1 MLPPNHVEIFAFKSG
16 EKVAFI
22 HHGGG
27 SGEINIS
34 SSRLM
39 GITTSGLISELYTK
53 AFGKKPKRNL
63 NVKSTPPKKYTYKPK
78 KK

>member
-1 MLPPNHVEIFAFKSG
+1 
-16 EKVAFI
+16 
-22 HHGGG
+22 
-27 SGEINIS
+27 
-34 SSRLM
+34 M
-39 GITTSGLISELYTK
+39 GITTSELISELITK